1 MHNYGSVTPE
11 DVKRIVAEGESFTT
25 EFKRDRGLNDTDIV
39 NAVVC
44 MANGDG
50 GLLLLGVEDD
60 GQITGIQHRHGD
72 RTDPAKLRA
81 FILNNTEPPVPAV
94 VDLVSCDGADVAVID
109 IPPASSPVGTKAG
122 VFVRRSTKSDGSP
135 ECVPYRAHEIIS
147 AGWSAQGRDYA
158 ETLARGAT
166 AADLDPNEFDRFR
179 RLCGD
184 GRGDPGL
191 AHASNE
197 DILRALRLV
206 RPGTGELTVGA
217 ILLFG
222 TPEALEAYVPT
233 SELLFQET
241 KNGEIATSEQIR
253 QPLFKAAERVR
264 ELIAV
269 RNSEQELMFGLHRIA
284 VPRLPEG
291 IVREAL
297 ANALVHRDYS
307 ELGPITIRLD
317 QERMRVTSPGGF
329 PPGITLQS
337 LLDES
342 RPRSVI
348 LAEAFKRAGLV
359 DRNGRGIPEMYSQL
373 LRLGRS
379 APDYSS
385 SNEKAVAVVIPTS
398 DADMEIVRFVV
409 EYEDSAQ
416 HPLTL
421 LHLRVLHELKA
432 MGGSSIAELSA
443 NLDVSAALLR
453 EDLARL
459 TEMGLVEARG
469 NGRSRRFH
477 LTASFYRSANAS
489 AYLRLQDTDP
499 IQQDQMVISYV
510 DKWGSITRA
519 KAAELCRLSPQ
530 QARLVLRRLVD
541 AGELVLRGERRGAH
555 YVRSVSGGTQGA
567 GT

>member
-1 MHNYGSVTPE
+1 MHNYGAVTPE
-11 DVKRIVAEGESFTT
+11 DVQRIASEGESFTT
-25 EFKRDRGLNDTDIV
+25 EFKRGRGLNDTDIV

-44 MANGDG
+44 MANGKG
-50 GLLLLGVEDD
+50 GLLLLGVEDN
-60 GQITGIQHRHGD
+60 GAITGLPHRHGD
-72 RTDPAKLRA
+72 RTDPARLRA
-81 FILNNTEPPVPAV
+81 FILNNTEPPVSTG

-109 IPPASSPVGTKAG
+109 IPPAPSPVGSKAG
-122 VFVRRSTKSDGSP
+122 VFLRRSTKSDGHP

-158 ETLARGAT
+158 ETVVRGAT
-166 AADLDPNEFDRFR
+166 TAHLDSNEFDRFR

-184 GRGDPGL
+184 GRGDRGL
-191 AHASNE
+191 AQASNT
-197 DILRALRLV
+197 DILRALRLI
-206 RPGTGELTVGA
+206 RPGSEDLTIGA

-222 TPEALEAYVPT
+222 LPEALEEYVPT
-233 SELLFQET
+233 AELLFQET
-241 KNGEIATSEQIR
+241 KNSELVASEHIR
-253 QPLFKAAERVR
+253 QPLFRAAERVR
-264 ELIAV
+264 ELISA
-269 RNSEQELMFGLHRIA
+269 RNSEQELLFGLHRIG

-291 IVREAL
+291 IVREVL

-307 ELGPITIRLD
+307 ELGPITVRLD

-337 LLDES
+337 LLEES

-373 LRLGRS
+373 LRLGRHG
-379 APDYSS
+379 PDYSS
-385 SNEKAVAVVIPTS
+385 SHDNAVTVVIPTS

-409 EYEDSAQ
+409 EYEDATRN
-416 HPLTL
+416 PLTL
-421 LHLRVLHELKA
+421 SHLRVLHELKA
-432 MGGSSIAELSA
+432 MGGSSTAELSA
-443 NLDVSAALLR
+443 GLDVPAALLR

-459 TEMGLVEARG
+459 AEMGLVEARG

-489 AYLRLQDTDP
+489 AYVRLRDTDP
-499 IQQDQMVISYV
+499 IQQDQMVLSYV

-541 AGELVLRGERRGAH
+541 SGELELRGERRGAH
-555 YVRSVSGGTQGA
+555 YVRPRSL
-567 GT
+567 